1 MFDFRDYPRDSK
13 LFDPANK
20 KVIGK
25 MKNEF
30 KTKIIS
36 GFVGLKSKMY
46 ALVDVDG
53 KENKK
58 AKVVNRGVVRGI
70 RHNELVDVL
79 YGRKLIRPKMK
90 WIQSKLHRIGTYH
103 ICNISLSCFDD
114 ERYILHGGI
123 NSLDFFQS
131 ILNLLSRQLLFRDV
145 LLVLTFFIC
154 AKNQFRVK
162 RNKLK
167 FIRGSIKLVKSVG
180 SGKISGVNEIDRTN
194 KVVLIAFIP
203 VVL

>member
-25 MKNEF
+25 LKNEF

-46 ALVDVDG
+46 SLVDVDG

-90 WIQSKLHRIGTYH
+90 
-103 ICNISLSCFDD
+103 
-114 ERYILHGGI
+114 
-123 NSLDFFQS
+123 
-131 ILNLLSRQLLFRDV
+131 
-145 LLVLTFFIC
+145 
-154 AKNQFRVK
+154 
-162 RNKLK
+162 
-167 FIRGSIKLVKSVG
+167 
-180 SGKISGVNEIDRTN
+180 
-194 KVVLIAFIP
+194 
-203 VVL
+203 